1 MDATDEQH
9 GHPPLEGRPPSMA
22 ASRRRP
28 SRFAIVAGETPALQ
42 RRPADAKPIGIC
54 CSYGFGGGRVLPVG
68 APIPL

>member
-1 MDATDEQH
+1 VR
-9 GHPPLEGRPPSMA
+9 LE
-22 ASRRRP
+22 RRRLG
-28 SRFAIVAGETPALQ
+28 AVWLAALAGETPALQ